1 MLNLRL
7 FPPYVKGFPAKCS
20 SSGALAPAGA
30 LFLGFSA
37 LFAQKTEHTPLAAGA
52 GGCGAG
58 FSFGGQGL
66 AGFTWTMQCLTMG
79 KASSMASWTASAM
92 AWAWRRGRSA
102 WTAISAST

>member
-7 FPPYVKGFPAKCS
+7 FPPYVKGFPAKS
-20 SSGALAPAGA
+20 SPSGARRPGGGPVSR
-30 LFLGFSA
+30 FFRP
-37 LFAQKTEHTPLAAGA
+37 FRPKTKHTPLAAGA
-52 GGCGAG
+52 GGVWDGVL
-58 FSFGGQGL
+58 FWGQEL

>member
-52 GGCGAG
+52 GGVWDGVLFLG
-58 FSFGGQGL
+58 V
-66 AGFTWTMQCLTMG
+66 
-79 KASSMASWTASAM
+79 
-92 AWAWRRGRSA
+92 RG
-102 WTAISAST
+102 